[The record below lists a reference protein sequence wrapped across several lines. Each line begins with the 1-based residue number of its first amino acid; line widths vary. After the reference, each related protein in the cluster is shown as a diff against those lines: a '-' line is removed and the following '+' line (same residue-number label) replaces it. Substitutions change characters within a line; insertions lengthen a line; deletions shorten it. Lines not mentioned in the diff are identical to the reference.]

1 MVAVARGLVHNIFLD
16 AWDDTRAFARNP
28 SAVIVAV
35 LVLAPWVIVLVTG
48 RNTNPWPSLAMI
60 FGIMLVYWVF
70 TRRSMMETLPV
81 YQPLIET
88 AIALGLVLIWMLFRI
103 GQYTALYTLPEL
115 GVASIRDVIE
125 TIVPKLLEMVVIPLI
140 IWLALGYRPGEL
152 GIRLRWRDWLPAGVL
167 CAALIFEGL
176 RNNSPQEWWD
186 SAIYFYLGA
195 GLPEEF
201 LFRAIL
207 QPRLEV
213 LTRSPIWGLYLASLV
228 FGMSHLPIN
237 LSNADPSNWISAFE
251 SAFTFQLS
259 VGFALGF
266 AFQRVRS
273 ILPLTVIHALVDA
286 AP

>member
-1 MVAVARGLVHNIFLD
+1 MVTVARELARELFVD
-16 AWDDTRAFARNP
+16 ARHDARAWAHSP
-28 SAVIVAV
+28 SAVIVTLLLLAPWAAV
-35 LVLAPWVIVLVTG
+35 LVTR
-48 RNTNPWPSLAMI
+48 RNTDPFPALAMI

-70 TRRSMMETLPV
+70 TRHSVMEMLPV
-81 YQPLIET
+81 HQPLIES
-88 AIALGLVLIWMLFRI
+88 AIALGLVALWMLFRV
-103 GQYTALYTLPEL
+103 GQYTAFFTLPEL
-115 GVASIRDVIE
+115 SVASIRDVIE
-125 TIVPKLLEMVVIPLI
+125 TIVPKLLEMVVVPLV
-140 IWLALGYRPGEL
+140 IWLALGYRPREL
-152 GIRLRWRDWLPAGVL
+152 GLRLRWRDWLPAGVL
-167 CAALIFEGL
+167 CAALLVEGL

-186 SAIYFYLGA
+186 RALYFYLGA

-207 QPRLEV
+207 QPRLET
-213 LTRSPIWGLYLASLV
+213 LARSPVWGLYLASLV

-237 LSNADPSNWISAFE
+237 LSNAEPSNWISAFD
-251 SAFTFQLS
+251 SALTFQLS